1 MFIVDPNTFFF
12 FFLFVVVL
20 FFYFLFFFSVLF
32 VLLGECG
39 VYTKARHCC
48 RCAAD
53 DDVTGQHTS
62 SKTPD
67 LAGNLTI
74 ISSISSEPRIRI

>member
-20 FFYFLFFFSVLF
+20 FYFIFFFSVLF

-39 VYTKARHCC
+39 GLHKS
-48 RCAAD
+48 
-53 DDVTGQHTS
+53 TS
-62 SKTPD
+62 LLSVC
-67 LAGNLTI
+67 
-74 ISSISSEPRIRI
+74 S